1 MPENIQTVGAM
12 CDGPRFCPLAYRSPP
27 VTEEGRI
34 PVMLEGEIG
43 QEMYIVVE
51 GSRVVQLEKAG
62 NDIGKLSAGDYFGE
76 LGA

>member
-1 MPENIQTVGAM
+1 MRYE
-12 CDGPRFCPLAYRSPP
+12 PRFRPFAYRSPP

-34 PVMLEGEIG
+34 PVMLEGELG

-51 GSRVVQLEKAG
+51 GSRVVQLERDG
-62 NDIGKLSAGDYFGE
+62 NDLGRLSAGDYFGE

>member
-1 MPENIQTVGAM
+1 
-12 CDGPRFCPLAYRSPP
+12 
-27 VTEEGRI
+27 
-34 PVMLEGEIG
+34 MLEGEIG